1 MKGILIRMLI
11 FNYLITVSKFSPID
25 ELMNYHH
32 LVIWL
37 DINMRIWIMSTLQS
51 TIYPPVN

>member
-1 MKGILIRMLI
+1 MNGTLIRMLI
-11 FNYLITVSKFSPID
+11 FNYLITVSKFSRID

-37 DINMRIWIMSTLQS
+37 DINIRI
-51 TIYPPVN
+51 